1 MINVKVK
8 RLHPGAKLPF
18 YATAGSAAMDFEA
31 VEITPCVDSNGA
43 ISSMDLPLYFQTPVI
58 T

>member
-43 ISSMDLPLYFQTPVI
+43 ISS
-58 T
+58 